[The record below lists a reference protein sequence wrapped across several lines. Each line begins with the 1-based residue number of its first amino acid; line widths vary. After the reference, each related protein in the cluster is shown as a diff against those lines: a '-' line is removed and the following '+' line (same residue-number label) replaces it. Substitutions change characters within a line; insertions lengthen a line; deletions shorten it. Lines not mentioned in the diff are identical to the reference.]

1 MATNPSGAVFR
12 AFADQTR
19 RDILKMLRGGPLTS
33 GQIADRFD
41 SSWPTISRHLSV
53 LANADLVVALR
64 RGSEV
69 YYELNT
75 SVFQDF
81 VPHMMEWF
89 SPRCRRAGAEPPSS
103 AARRARRMRRWLPL
117 PVRLFA
123 VSLSRTS

>member
-1 MATNPSGAVFR
+1 MAKSPSGAVFR

-53 LANADLVVALR
+53 LAHADLVVPVR
-64 RGSEV
+64 RGAEV

-75 SVFQDF
+75 SVLQD
-81 VPHMMEWF
+81 VVQHMMEWVEPTMPKGGTRAT
-89 SPRCRRAGAEPPSS
+89 SKRRIT
-103 AARRARRMRRWLPL
+103 RAQE
-117 PVRLFA
+117 V
-123 VSLSRTS
+123 

>member
-1 MATNPSGAVFR
+1 MPTAPSGAVFR

-19 RDILKMLRGGPLTS
+19 RDILKMLRAGPRTS

-53 LANADLVVALR
+53 LANADLVVAIR

-75 SVFQDF
+75 SVLQDL
-81 VPHMMEWF
+81 VQHMMEWVE
-89 SPRCRRAGAEPPSS
+89 PTMPKGGRRAAGK
-103 AARRARRMRRWLPL
+103 RRITRAQE
-117 PVRLFA
+117 A
-123 VSLSRTS
+123 

>member
-1 MATNPSGAVFR
+1 MATTPSGAVFR

-19 RDILKMLRGGPLTS
+19 RDILKMLRSGPHTS

-53 LANADLVVALR
+53 LAHADLVVAVR

-75 SVFQDF
+75 TVLQDF
-81 VPHMMEWF
+81 AQHLMEWVEPTLPKGGTRAA
-89 SPRCRRAGAEPPSS
+89 SKRRITKAQE
-103 AARRARRMRRWLPL
+103 
-117 PVRLFA
+117 V
-123 VSLSRTS
+123 

>member
-1 MATNPSGAVFR
+1 MAATPSGAVFR

-19 RDILKMLRGGPLTS
+19 RDILKMLRSGPHTS

-53 LANADLVVALR
+53 LANAELVVAVR

-75 SVFQDF
+75 SVLQDL
-81 VPHMMEWF
+81 VQHLMEWV
-89 SPRCRRAGAEPPSS
+89 EPTLPKGGN
-103 AARRARRMRRWLPL
+103 RARSKRRI
-117 PVRLFA
+117 A
-123 VSLSRTS
+123 RTQEV

>member
-1 MATNPSGAVFR
+1 MAATPSGAVFR

-19 RDILKMLRGGPLTS
+19 RDILKLLRAGPHTS

-53 LANADLVVALR
+53 LAHADLVVTVK

-75 SVFQDF
+75 SVLQEL
-81 VPHMMEWF
+81 VQHLMEWVE
-89 SPRCRRAGAEPPSS
+89 PTLPKGGTRAANKRRIT
-103 AARRARRMRRWLPL
+103 RAQE
-117 PVRLFA
+117 V
-123 VSLSRTS
+123 

>member
-1 MATNPSGAVFR
+1 MPTNPSGAVFR

-19 RDILKMLRGGPLTS
+19 RDILKMLRAGPLTS

-53 LANADLVVALR
+53 LANADLVVAVR

-75 SVFQDF
+75 SVLQDL
-81 VPHMMEWF
+81 VQHLMEWVQPTMPKGG
-89 SPRCRRAGAEPPSS
+89 SR
-103 AARRARRMRRWLPL
+103 AARKRRMTR
-117 PVRLFA
+117 A
-123 VSLSRTS
+123 QEA